1 MSSLQIQLA
10 LWISQPVVQTIIGV
24 ALYRR
29 RLYKQFPAFFAYT
42 VAQIILCV
50 ISFPVHQYYGSVYLD
65 SNHNYSVYFVLY
77 YAWAALNV
85 VFAFKIIHE
94 VFLDV
99 FRPYPALKDLG
110 TALFK
115 WAAMIMILVSVVM
128 VSMSPGWDDPVR
140 RTIKVVQLCVD
151 VIQSGLVIFLLA
163 FSQNLGVSW
172 RRLSFG
178 VALGFGLAS
187 GTELLTHA
195 LHSGLHIRS
204 ITTSLVDM
212 MAYEVGLL
220 LWFAYS
226 ISCKY
231 ESAVPVLVPQ
241 RWDDALM
248 DIQPQKEA
256 ESLIPMFEHMVEQAF
271 SKTQDQSV

>member
-1 MSSLQIQLA
+1 MSSLHLQLG
-10 LWISQPVVQTIIGV
+10 LWISQPILQTIIGV

-29 RLYKQFPAFFAYT
+29 KLHKQFPAFFVYT
-42 VAQIILCV
+42 VAQIILCA
-50 ISFPVHQYYGSVYLD
+50 ISFGVHASYSSVYLD
-65 SNHNYSVYFVLY
+65 SAHNYSLYFVMY
-77 YAWAALNV
+77 YSWAALNV

-140 RTIKVVQLCVD
+140 RTIRVVQLCVD
-151 VIQSGLVIFLLA
+151 VIQCGLLIFLLA

-187 GTELLTHA
+187 CTELLTHA

-204 ITTSLVDM
+204 MTTSLIDM
-212 MAYEVGLL
+212 TAYEAGLL
-220 LWFAYS
+220 LWLGYS
-226 ISCKY
+226 AFCKY

-241 RWDDALM
+241 RWDDALT
-248 DIQPQKEA
+248 DIQPQNEA